1 MPPIHNISLP
11 PPMPPMPSM
20 PQMPPVGSL
29 QQIPIMQAQINMI
42 KEQIQQSESNLTAQR
57 EAFKFKTKAQID
69 EAVKQKHTTFYN
81 ALLKESQ
88 LDLASFESVINKI
101 IEACTKEAIATGRNY
116 VFSKCLT
123 DKKIQMVCHYIQQ
136 RILSKES
143 TDVVR
148 LHLIYF
154 INDMVHHG

>member
-1 MPPIHNISLP
+1 MTQI
-11 PPMPPMPSM
+11 
-20 PQMPPVGSL
+20 PQIGSL

-57 EAFKFKTKAQID
+57 EAFKNKTKIQIE
-69 EAVKQKHTTFYN
+69 EAIKQKQATFYDT
-81 ALLKESQ
+81 LLKESQ
-88 LDLASFESVINKI
+88 LDLASFEAVIDKI
-101 IEACTKEAIATGRNY
+101 IESCTKEAIATGRNF
-116 VFSKCLT
+116 VLSKCLT
-123 DKKIQMVCHYIQQ
+123 DKKFQMACHYLQQ
-136 RILSKES
+136 RILSQQS